1 MIPNIHTL
9 FDFISIPF
17 ENQHQVLNMKK
28 INRGQI
34 KFREYWIA
42 LLQPMTVI
50 FSYKLRNV
58 TYNRIA
64 NCNHSQA
71 GDADSSRAPG
81 LTSWFQGSGNVHR
94 GALLLVSQ
102 WQCISFF
109 FCILHWTQ
117 SIDSGPLGL
126 LLKTFFLLY
135 VFVLIFPL
143 FKTILVTIK

>member
-109 FCILHWTQ
+109 LYFTLNSEHWQ
-117 SIDSGPLGL
+117 WPIGPLV
-126 LLKTFFLLY
+126 KN
-135 VFVLIFPL
+135 IFSSLRFCLNFPP
-143 FKTILVTIK
+143 F